1 VAELLLGIDAGTTAL
16 KAAVYAPD
24 GRCLGAGGAPQGVRH
39 PQPGWVEQDPAVW
52 WRGLVRAVR
61 QAIAAAGASGEDVA
75 ALGLSTQGGTIA
87 VFDAEGRPRG
97 PALVWSDA
105 RQSGWEGDEA
115 ARAEHF
121 RLTGVP
127 HLHMTPAALR
137 WLQANRR
144 EWFADAYRI
153 GYVPDF
159 LTFRLT
165 GEWVSDPTNLA
176 ISNLCELAAADIAQA
191 ELSRAGVPREA
202 FAVTR
207 RAGEAAGALRPR
219 AARVLG
225 LRPGIPVAAPAH
237 DQYAA
242 ALGAGCTQ
250 AGDLLLSAG
259 TAWVVLLATERPV
272 TDARSSF
279 WPAPHVQPG
288 LWGLLGA
295 ISSGGSTLDHVRAL
309 TGGRGWG
316 EVTEAAGRVRAGSE
330 GLLVIPHLVGR
341 TLPSSDP
348 EARGALLGWSLGHM
362 RAHLWRAAME
372 GVALETRVACEYLSH
387 SLCCPSLGNTASG
400 AQACLNGP
408 PVQATHHPDAST
420 SGAARGAA
428 VSGLR
433 MVGGGARSALWP
445 SIVASVLDVPVR
457 TAAAAD
463 MAVRGAAC
471 LAARCLGRP
480 DLPQVQT
487 WQEHEPVAAW
497 RAPYDRAYARYRNA
511 VACLE
516 KGDAEAR

>member
-1 VAELLLGIDAGTTAL
+1 VAELLLGVDAGTTVL

-39 PQPGWVEQDPAVW
+39 PQPGWAEQDPAVW

-61 QAIAAAGASGEDVA
+61 QAVAAAGASGEDVA

-127 HLHMTPAALR
+127 HLHMTPAVLR
-137 WLQANRR
+137 WLRVSRR
-144 EWFADAYRI
+144 QWFADAYRI

-219 AARVLG
+219 AARALG

-309 TGGRGWG
+309 TGGRGWE

-348 EARGALLGWSLGHM
+348 EARGALLGWSLGHT

-372 GVALETRVACEYLSH
+372 GIALETRVACEYLVAH
-387 SLCCPSLGNTASG
+387 
-400 AQACLNGP
+400 
-408 PVQATHHPDAST
+408 
-420 SGAARGAA
+420 GAA

>member
-1 VAELLLGIDAGTTAL
+1 MLTRKRRVAELLLGIDAGTTAL

-39 PQPGWVEQDPAVW
+39 PQPGWAEQDPAVW

-61 QAIAAAGASGEDVA
+61 QAVTAAGASGEDVA

-144 EWFADAYRI
+144 EWFAGPYRV
-153 GYVPDF
+153 GYVPDL

-219 AARVLG
+219 AARALG
-225 LRPGIPVAAPAH
+225 LRSGIPVAAPAH

-242 ALGAGCTQ
+242 ALGAGCTR

-272 TDARSSF
+272 TDAHSSF

-309 TGGRGWG
+309 TGGRRWE
-316 EVTEAAGRVRAGSE
+316 EVTEAAGRMRAGSE

-348 EARGALLGWSLGHM
+348 EARGALLGWSLGHT

-372 GVALETRVACEYLSH
+372 GVALETRVACEHL
-387 SLCCPSLGNTASG
+387 
-400 AQACLNGP
+400 
-408 PVQATHHPDAST
+408 
-420 SGAARGAA
+420 AARAAA

-433 MVGGGARSALWP
+433 MVGGGARSDLWA

-497 RAPYDRAYARYRNA
+497 RAPYDRAYARYRKA

-516 KGDAEAR
+516 KSDAEAR